1 MLNPLSIRTLYRN
14 TVRTVLDSPFALV
27 AESTVSSLK
36 QYQITLQQPP
46 RTWVLSISIASRFI
60 ILCVSHITLAKQQVL
75 TSPRARNESHLPI
88 KQVTHNITYL
98 DNFRSQYIVTIYR
111 LSKHSMIR
119 CFISRTAP
127 FEIVATRSCLP
138 YRWCH
143 FVWLPQRFGWM
154 CNSVGEPY
162 HLGDFET
169 QSLARGSLNRRTKT
183 WGTNSLFQSL
193 KRETLPRPGHF
204 NKRFPPPHYF

>member
-27 AESTVSSLK
+27 AESTVTSLK
-36 QYQITLQQPP
+36 QYQILSSNLS

-60 ILCVSHITLAKQQVL
+60 ILCVSHITLANQQVL
-75 TSPRARNESHLPI
+75 TSLRARNENHLPNE
-88 KQVTHNITYL
+88 QVTHNITCL

-111 LSKHSMIR
+111 LSKHSTIR

-154 CNSVGEPY
+154 CNSEPY

-169 QSLARGSLNRRTKT
+169 QSLARGSLNRRIKT
-183 WGTNSLFQSL
+183 WGINSLSQSL
-193 KRETLPRPGHF
+193 KREILPRPGYF
-204 NKRFPPPHYF
+204 NKRFPAPHYF